1 MRGAVRKG
9 MDVQNVKQ
17 SSLLNNERQREAL
30 RSTTYL
36 RTLLGSEWLKT
47 IPIAS
52 RLLQATQPGTA
63 VN

>member
-1 MRGAVRKG
+1 

-17 SSLLNNERQREAL
+17 SFLLNNERQSEAL
-30 RSTTYL
+30 RSITYL
-36 RTLLGSEWLKT
+36 RTLLGSEWPKT